1 MTPILKATKQITEDL
16 DAWNEHMLKIGENV
30 PDFWDELN
38 TSERLGEWLAACGYR
53 RAEASLIY
61 RPGDVIT
68 VLKSG

>member
-38 TSERLGEWLAACGYR
+38 TS
-53 RAEASLIY
+53 
-61 RPGDVIT
+61 
-68 VLKSG
+68 